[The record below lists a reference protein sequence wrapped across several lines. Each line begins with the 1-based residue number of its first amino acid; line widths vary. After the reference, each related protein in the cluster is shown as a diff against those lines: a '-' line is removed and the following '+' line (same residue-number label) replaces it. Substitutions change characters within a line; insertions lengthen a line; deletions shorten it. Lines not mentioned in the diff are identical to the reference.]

1 MRTATSLSR
10 CAIAAAVIGALSG
23 ATLGAQDTT
32 SSNQAASP
40 AGDPAGGRALMQSRK
55 CLDCHRI
62 GDEGSRLGPDLS
74 DIGSRRSPALLHRA
88 LVAPDD
94 EVLPEHRFVRVVT
107 SDGTTIQGKLL
118 NQDAFS
124 IQLMTADEHLKSY
137 SKSQLREFSI
147 VQKGLMPSY
156 EATLDPA
163 QLSDM
168 VTYLGTLK
176 GDMGTM
182 GLPRASASAGEPRGA
197 SAGERIVHADREPE
211 NWLTYSGTYAS
222 QRYSLLNQ
230 LTRDNV
236 KNLTLKW
243 VWRPRYLDKM
253 ESTPIVVDGV
263 MYTVQNSEVVAL
275 DAATGRSYWTFRYRV
290 PPESNAY
297 VMVVKGLA
305 FADDRLFWPTYDGHL
320 IAIDAK
326 TGKALW
332 NKTLFDYKNGLQL
345 NVAPLVVKDKVIL
358 GPATNEFGTN
368 CWVAAYDVRTGHE
381 VWRFKTVPEPGEKGN
396 DTWPGDS
403 WKHGGAPI
411 WVTGSYDPATNL
423 TFWGT
428 GNPNPGWNGG
438 PRNPGDNLYADSV
451 VALDADTGA
460 LKWHY
465 QFTPNDEFDWDSVQV
480 PVLAD
485 MDWKGRPRKVMLW
498 ANRNGF
504 VYVLDR
510 VTGEFLLGKAF
521 VKQNWNLG
529 FDNGRPV
536 RDPKAKPTP
545 EGTRIE
551 PGTQGGTNWYSPS
564 FSPRTGLFYVSAW
577 DNYSAIA
584 RYAEVAPWEDGK
596 KYTGRA
602 PAGPGGG
609 AAGRMPVTYRTEE
622 EGYGAV
628 RAIDPRTGDKK
639 WDFKMVDYTESGVL
653 TTASDLL
660 FSGGREG
667 HFFALDARTGELL
680 WKTNLGGTVASGP
693 ITFAV
698 DGRQYVAVAGE
709 GALYVFGLPGD

>member
-1 MRTATSLSR
+1 MSTGMSRNIR
-10 CAIAAAVIGALSG
+10 CAIVSTIVVLLAITLS
-23 ATLGAQDTT
+23 AQDTT
-32 SSNQAASP
+32 SRTQPLPGDAAS
-40 AGDPAGGRALMQSRK
+40 GRALVESNK

-62 GDEGSRLGPDLS
+62 GDTGSRLGPDLS
-74 DIGSRRSPALLHRA
+74 DIGTRRTFDRLTRA

-94 EVLPEHRFVRVVT
+94 EVLPENRFVRVT
-107 SDGTTIQGKLL
+107 TKDGTTVTGKLL

-124 IQLMTADEHLKSY
+124 IQLMNSEQQLKTYLKSA
-137 SKSQLREFSI
+137 LRDVGI
-147 VQKGLMPSY
+147 VQKGLMPAFDGPAGQIADIVSY
-156 EATLDPA
+156 LA
-163 QLSDM
+163 
-168 VTYLGTLK
+168 TLK
-176 GDMGTM
+176 GSMGAR
-182 GLPRASASAGEPRGA
+182 GLPRASESSRESRGA
-197 SAGERIVHADREPE
+197 PSASSARILNADREPH
-211 NWLTYSGTYAS
+211 NWLTYSGSYAS
-222 QRYSLLNQ
+222 QRYSLLKDI
-230 LTRDNV
+230 TRENV
-236 KNLTLKW
+236 KGLTLKW

-253 ESTPIVVDGV
+253 ESTPLVVDGV
-263 MYTVQNSEVVAL
+263 LYTVQNSEVVAL

-305 FADDRLFWPTYDGHL
+305 FADDRLFWATYDGHL

-326 TGKALW
+326 TGNAIW
-332 NKTLFDYKNGLQL
+332 NKTILDWKQGLQL

-368 CWVAAYDVRTGHE
+368 CWVAAYDVRAGSE

-451 VALDADTGA
+451 VALDANTGK

-485 MDWKGRPRKVMLW
+485 IEWNGKPRKVMLW

-510 VTGEFLLGKAF
+510 TTGEFLLGKAF
-521 VKQNWNLG
+521 VKQNWNIG

-536 RDPKAKPTP
+536 KDPKIKPTP
-545 EGTRIE
+545 EGTRVE

-564 FSPRTGLFYVSAW
+564 FSPRTGLLYVSVW
-577 DNYSAIA
+577 DNYSAIS
-584 RYAEVAPWEDGK
+584 RYAEVAPWEEGK

-609 AAGRMPVTYRTEE
+609 AAGRTQVAYRTED
-622 EGYGAV
+622 EGFGAV
-628 RAIDPRTGDKK
+628 RAIDPKTGEKK

-660 FSGGREG
+660 FAGGREG

-680 WKTNLGGTVASGP
+680 WKTSLGGTVANGP
-693 ITFAV
+693 ITFAA
-698 DGRQYVAVAGE
+698 DGKQYVAVAAE
-709 GALYVFGLPGD
+709 GALYVFGLGN

>member
-1 MRTATSLSR
+1 MSTGMTSAIILLIATTLS
-10 CAIAAAVIGALSG
+10 
-23 ATLGAQDTT
+23 AQDATIT
-32 SSNQAASP
+32 QTPSGDAAR
-40 AGDPAGGRALMQSRK
+40 GRALVQSSK
-55 CLDCHRI
+55 CFDCHRV
-62 GDEGSRLGPDLS
+62 GETGSRVGPDLS
-74 DIGSRRSPALLHRA
+74 DIGGRRTPDRLTRA
-88 LVAPDD
+88 LVAPDA
-94 EVLPEHRFVRVVT
+94 EVLPENRFVRVTPTNGAAV
-107 SDGTTIQGKLL
+107 QGKLL

-124 IQLMTADEHLKSY
+124 IQLMTADQHLKTFL
-137 SKSQLREFSI
+137 KSNLREFSI
-147 VQKGLMPSY
+147 IQKGLMPSFDGSTEQVSDIVSY
-156 EATLDPA
+156 LATLRGG
-163 QLSDM
+163 SS
-168 VTYLGTLK
+168 GTSAK
-176 GDMGTM
+176 DVVSAE
-182 GLPRASASAGEPRGA
+182 RAPSS
-197 SAGERIVHADREPE
+197 RILATDREPH
-211 NWLTYSGTYAS
+211 NWLTYSGSYAS
-222 QRYSLLNQ
+222 QRYSLLTDI
-230 LTRDNV
+230 TRDNV
-236 KNLTLKW
+236 KNLSLKW

-253 ESTPIVVDGV
+253 ESTPLVVDGV
-263 MYTVQNSEVVAL
+263 LYTVQNSEVVAL

-305 FADDRLFWPTYDGHL
+305 FADDRLFWATYDGHL
-320 IAIDAK
+320 IAIDAR
-326 TGKALW
+326 TGAAIW
-332 NKTLFDYKNGLQL
+332 NKTILDWKQGLQL

-368 CWVAAYDVRTGHE
+368 CWIAAFDVRTGGE

-451 VALDADTGA
+451 VALDVDTGK

-485 MDWKGRPRKVMLW
+485 IDWNGKPRKVMLW

-510 VTGEFLLGKAF
+510 TTGEFLLGKAF

-536 RDPKAKPTP
+536 KDPKAKPTP

-564 FSPRTGLFYVSAW
+564 FSPRTGLLYVSVW
-577 DNYSAIA
+577 DNYSAIS
-584 RYAEVAPWEDGK
+584 RFAEVAPWEEGK

-609 AAGRMPVTYRTEE
+609 AAGRTSVAYRTED

-628 RAIDPRTGDKK
+628 RAIDPKTGEKK

-660 FSGGREG
+660 FAGGREG

-680 WKTNLGGTVASGP
+680 WTTNLGGTVANGP
-693 ITFAV
+693 ITFAA
-698 DGRQYVAVAGE
+698 GGKQYVAVAAE
-709 GALYVFGLPGD
+709 GALYVFALEN

>member
-1 MRTATSLSR
+1 MSTVTSPISR
-10 CAIAAAVIGALSG
+10 CAIVVTIVALG
-23 ATLGAQDTT
+23 ATALLGQESGNSTD
-32 SSNQAASP
+32 
-40 AGDPAGGRALMQSRK
+40 GRALVQANK

-62 GDEGSRLGPDLS
+62 GDAGSRLGPNLS
-74 DIGSRRSPALLHRA
+74 DVGGRRTPERLLRA

-94 EVLPEHRFVRVVT
+94 EILPEHRFVRVT
-107 SDGTTIQGKLL
+107 TKDGTTVTGKLL

-124 IQLMTADEHLKSY
+124 IQLMNPEEQLKTYLKSG
-137 SKSQLREFSI
+137 LREFAI

-156 EATLDPA
+156 ESTLTAPQLADVVRYLATL
-163 QLSDM
+163 
-168 VTYLGTLK
+168 T
-176 GDMGTM
+176 
-182 GLPRASASAGEPRGA
+182 GLPRASGDTSESRGA
-197 SAGERIVHADREPE
+197 MGASGATSAVSARILDAEREPQ

-222 QRYSLLNQ
+222 QRYSLLSNI
-230 LTRDNV
+230 TRDNV
-236 KNLTLKW
+236 KGLSLKW

-253 ESTPIVVDGV
+253 ESTPLVIDGV
-263 MYTVQNSEVVAL
+263 LYTVQNSEVVAL
-275 DAATGRSYWTFRYRV
+275 DAATGRSYWTFQYRV

-305 FADDRLFWPTYDGHL
+305 FAGDRLVWATYDGHL

-326 TGKALW
+326 TGTAIW
-332 NKTLFDYKNGLQL
+332 NKTILDWKQGLQL

-368 CWVAAYDVRTGHE
+368 CWIAAYDVRTGDE

-451 VALDADTGA
+451 VALDADTGK

-485 MDWKGRPRKVMLW
+485 LEWKGKPRKVMLW

-504 VYVLDR
+504 AYVLDR
-510 VTGEFLLGKAF
+510 TTGEFLLGKAF

-564 FSPRTGLFYVSAW
+564 YSPRTGLLYVSAW
-577 DNYSAIA
+577 DNYSAIS
-584 RYAEVAPWEDGK
+584 RYAEVAPWEEGK

-602 PAGPGGG
+602 PTGRGAGAG
-609 AAGRMPVTYRTEE
+609 ARAQVAFRTED

-628 RAIDPRTGDKK
+628 RAIDPKTGDKK

-660 FSGGREG
+660 FAGGREG

-680 WKTNLGGTVASGP
+680 WKTNLGGTVANGP

-698 DGRQYVAVAGE
+698 DGKQYVAVAAE
-709 GALYVFGLPGD
+709 GALYVFGLRD